1 MDEELPPNP
10 RDDEKAFVGPSMINF
25 SIPFAN
31 IDTVKLSDEDLNI
44 AQLPQLLKLSNAKKV
59 LWKYK
64 AKIIGVDGSEILAEG
79 EDIIK
84 GPFVVLTPLEINAIP
99 WSFTKIN
106 EKSLI
111 NLVKDLIPCDEGE
124 GYFNPS
130 PWDRKALIDEK
141 WYYFRPGEITEKLNI
156 PTQGYELAGYKIESN
171 FYNPKFYFLNPFYI
185 EESRYPIDTSSFVS
199 LQSDTALS
207 IISSDPFNIKFNLG
221 KIEIES
227 ERQVYVI
234 KSRRW
239 KEIKPARI
247 SWDLKNNIIRLD
259 CKPKYNVSIY
269 KIEPSSVIPLYFDYK
284 NGELL
289 LILENFSDDDVIST
303 LIFSGRIDSATADGE
318 ELVTEFDRVRIPIR
332 KWGIKNVKIKI
343 RRLIEPYLRRKII
356 A

>member
-44 AQLPQLLKLSNAKKV
+44 ALSNAKKV

-111 NLVKDLIPCDEGE
+111 NLVKDLIPCNEGE

-185 EESRYPIDTSSFVS
+185 EESRYPISASSFVS

-207 IISSDPFNIKFNLG
+207 IISSDPFNIKFDLG

-234 KSRRW
+234 KSRIW

-247 SWDLKNNIIRLD
+247 SWDLKNNII
-259 CKPKYNVSIY
+259 
-269 KIEPSSVIPLYFDYK
+269 
-284 NGELL
+284 
-289 LILENFSDDDVIST
+289 
-303 LIFSGRIDSATADGE
+303 IFRFTI
-318 ELVTEFDRVRIPIR
+318 
-332 KWGIKNVKIKI
+332 
-343 RRLIEPYLRRKII
+343 
-356 A
+356 